1 MKDDTLM
8 LKTVELNEQNIPD
21 VVANKIVTSEE
32 LQRQVDELINDYNDV
47 AEMLGKET
55 IPISDNKIN
64 KRETQVDEDISEVCW
79 TFLTI

>member
-8 LKTVELNEQNIPD
+8 LKTIELNEQNIPD
-21 VVANKIVTSEE
+21 VVATKIVTSEE

-55 IPISDNKIN
+55 IPISDNKIS
-64 KRETQVDEDISEVCW
+64 KRETQVEEEISKVC
-79 TFLTI
+79 

>member
-1 MKDDTLM
+1 M

-21 VVANKIVTSEE
+21 VATSNKIITSDE

-64 KRETQVDEDISEVCW
+64 KRETQVDEDICEVC
-79 TFLTI
+79 

>member
-1 MKDDTLM
+1 M

-21 VVANKIVTSEE
+21 VATSNKIITSDE

-47 AEMLGKET
+47 AVMLGKET

-64 KRETQVDEDISEVCW
+64 KRETQVEEDICEVC
-79 TFLTI
+79 

>member
-55 IPISDNKIN
+55 IPMSDNKIN
-64 KRETQVDEDISEVCW
+64 KRETQVEEEICEVCLI
-79 TFLTI
+79 F

>member
-8 LKTVELNEQNIPD
+8 LKTVELKEKNIPD
-21 VVANKIVTSEE
+21 VVATKIITSEE

-55 IPISDNKIN
+55 IPISDNKIS
-64 KRETQVDEDISEVCW
+64 KRETQVEEEISKVC
-79 TFLTI
+79 

>member
-21 VVANKIVTSEE
+21 VVANKIITSEE

-55 IPISDNKIN
+55 IPMSDNKIN
-64 KRETQVDEDISEVCW
+64 KRETLQVEEEISEVC
-79 TFLTI
+79 